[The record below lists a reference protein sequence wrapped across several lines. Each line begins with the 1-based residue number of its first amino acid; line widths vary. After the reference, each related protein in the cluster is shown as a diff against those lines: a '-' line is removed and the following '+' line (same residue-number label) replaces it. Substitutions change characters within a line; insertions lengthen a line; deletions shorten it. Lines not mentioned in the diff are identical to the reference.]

1 MAKYTYINGHLSDLA
16 DILDESGYF
25 DTVTYN
31 GNTGDSNTKYSIT
44 CTINGNTVFWYQGFT
59 NYDSSG
65 SASSINTAYNIK
77 VYGVTPSFV
86 SNIGSSSSAAWTYF
100 PSKVYECSGG
110 ITIVCSYGRIVI
122 TKNQRGETTVIF
134 NTGTSSSST
143 NEAMATVG
151 TIAYTDRSTFATYK
165 MNTNISSQTLLVPI
179 CSCAAF
185 DTESYTTTALLSA
198 YKQFTTIGFLTYDN
212 KRYFFDGYFAVEDSE
227 PDSGDDVS

>member
-1 MAKYTYINGHLSDLA
+1 MAKYTYINGHMSDLA

-25 DTVTYN
+25 DTVTY
-31 GNTGDSNTKYSIT
+31 DSVNNILECSID
-44 CTINGNTVFWYQGFT
+44 GNTVFWYKGRA

-65 SASSINTAYNIK
+65 SAISINTAYNIK

-86 SNIGSSSSAAWTYF
+86 SDVGSSSSNPVWTYF
-100 PSKVYECSGG
+100 PSQVYECSGG
-110 ITIVCSYGRIVI
+110 IAIVCSYGRIVI

-134 NTGTSSSST
+134 NTGTSMSST
-143 NEAMATVG
+143 NEAMATIG
-151 TIAYTDRSTFATYK
+151 AIAYTDASTFANYK

-198 YKQFTTIGFLTYDN
+198 YKQFTTIGFLTYNN
-212 KRYFFDGYFAVEDSE
+212 KRYFFDGYFATEDTETNGGGGAS
-227 PDSGDDVS
+227 

>member
-31 GNTGDSNTKYSIT
+31 GNTGSASTNYSIT
-44 CTINGNTVFWYQGFT
+44 CTINGNTVFWYQGLA
-59 NYDSSG
+59 NYSSSG
-65 SASSINTAYNIK
+65 SADSINTAYNIK

-86 SNIGSSSSAAWTYF
+86 SNIGGSSSAAWTYF

-110 ITIVCSYGRIVI
+110 IAIVCSYGRIVI

-143 NEAMATVG
+143 NEAMATIG
-151 TIAYTDRSTFATYK
+151 TIAYTDRSTFAAYK
-165 MNTNISSQTLLVPI
+165 VNTNVQSQTELIRL
-179 CSCAAF
+179 CSCAEF
-185 DTESYTTTALLSA
+185 DTESYTTTVQLSA
-198 YKQFTTIGFLTYDN
+198 YKQFTTIGHLTYNN
-212 KRYFFDGYFAVEDSE
+212 KRYFFDGYFAVEDPETIEGNES
-227 PDSGDDVS
+227 

>member
-1 MAKYTYINGHLSDLA
+1 MATYTYINGDLSALA

-31 GNTGDSNTKYSIT
+31 GNTGDLSTQYSIT
-44 CTINGNTVFWYQGFT
+44 CTINGNTVFWYQGRA

-65 SASSINTAYNIK
+65 SATSINVSYNIK

-86 SNIGSSSSAAWTYF
+86 SNTGSVSATWTYF
-100 PSKVYECSGG
+100 PSQVYECSGG
-110 ITIVCSYGRIVI
+110 IAIVCSYGRIVI

-151 TIAYTDRSTFATYK
+151 AIAYTDRNTFATYK

-179 CSCAAF
+179 CSCAEF

-198 YKQFTTIGFLTYDN
+198 YKQFTTIGFLTYNN
-212 KRYFFDGYFAVEDSE
+212 KRYFFDGYFAIEDAE
-227 PDSGDDVS
+227 TSGGGGAS

>member
-1 MAKYTYINGHLSDLA
+1 MAKYTYINGDLSALA

-25 DTVTYN
+25 DTVTYSSS
-31 GNTGDSNTKYSIT
+31 TYSIT
-44 CTINGNTVFWYQGFT
+44 CTINGNTVFWYQGRA

-86 SNIGSSSSAAWTYF
+86 SNISSSSNLAWTYF

-110 ITIVCSYGRIVI
+110 IAIVCSYGRIVI

-151 TIAYTDRSTFATYK
+151 AIAYTDRSTFATCK
-165 MNTNISSQTLLVPI
+165 VNTNISSQTLLVQI
-179 CSCAAF
+179 CSCAEF
-185 DTESYTTTALLSA
+185 DTESFTEAVQLSA
-198 YKQFTTIGFLTYDN
+198 YKQFTTIGFLTYNN
-212 KRYFFDGYFAVEDSE
+212 KRYFFDGYFAIEDPE
-227 PDSGDDVS
+227 TSGGGGAS